1 MAEFWLISA
10 PGDKTCQQTFDK
22 LCRST
27 QSQNSISTNYKF
39 AIPDLKVNIIS
50 DSYHAWLS
58 LFC

>member
-10 PGDKTCQQTFDK
+10 PGDKVFDK
-22 LCRST
+22 LCIAT
-27 QSQNSISTNYKF
+27 QQQNSLSTNYKF